1 MKSDSVSRERN
12 GTGTK
17 QESLFAEEFG
27 PIKQIKRL
35 TFEDEIRS
43 DLLLYSREPVLLKA
57 ESD

>member
-35 TFEDEIRS
+35 TFDDELGMIYCFI
-43 DLLLYSREPVLLKA
+43 L
-57 ESD
+57 ESQSF